1 MAFHVYVIE
10 LDPEVQ
16 KSGKFRKANSRM
28 NRTLPCF
35 YVGQTAK
42 NPEARFRQH
51 IKGGRLSNSFARR
64 YGRRLRPELYRKYN
78 PIPTRKDAL
87 ELEKYLSGK
96 LRAAGHGVW
105 TN

>member
-1 MAFHVYVIE
+1 MAFYVYVIK

-16 KSGKFRKANSRM
+16 KSGRFRKANPGMDRAF
-28 NRTLPCF
+28 PCF
-35 YVGQTAK
+35 YVGQTTK
-42 NPEARFRQH
+42 SPEARFRQH
-51 IKGGRLSNSFARR
+51 LKGGRLSNSFVRR
-64 YGRRLRPELYRKYN
+64 YGRRLLPELYRKYN

-87 ELEKYLSGK
+87 DLEKYLSGK